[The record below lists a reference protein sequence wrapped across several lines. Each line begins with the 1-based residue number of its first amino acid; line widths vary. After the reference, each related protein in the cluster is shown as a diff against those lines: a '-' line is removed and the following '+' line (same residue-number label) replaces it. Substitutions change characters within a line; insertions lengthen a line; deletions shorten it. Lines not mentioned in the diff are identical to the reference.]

1 MPKIIDYAIVLKRLT
16 DEGLDC
22 HYYNGGSFGFGA
34 EAHVRGWIGSVDTTI
49 KPAMLAMV
57 RSVGE
62 PYETNLAAM
71 ATWAWQ
77 RCLAG
82 EVWAMPAAHWA
93 YELSDGSR
101 EWLPGVIEGLGL
113 DVELLRGRNNAAA
126 IEFSTMETAKF
137 EGFIQHLLERL
148 GQSDFTLAFPE
159 RGTVC
164 TVHHHK
170 QLWWVTP
177 HARVVE
183 ALDELMRS
191 GS

>member
-1 MPKIIDYAIVLKRLT
+1 M
-16 DEGLDC
+16 
-22 HYYNGGSFGFGA
+22 
-34 EAHVRGWIGSVDTTI
+34 DTTI

-191 GS
+191 GEVEKRLGFHRILIIRSAGDGNSVPAPAGAAFCSGWSVAQ